1 MRIAATSARGGGGL
15 SVMLGVWLMALPTL
29 AHAQLFDIPLRRP
42 PADVPGVTPGPA
54 QNIAPANPNPPASPP
69 KGPMLQ
75 SLPPAASP
83 ATPPSHTQSVPAGQV
98 ALMLSAR
105 YGRDLPAITNG
116 LHWRVF
122 PNKAEPGA

>member
-15 SVMLGVWLMALPTL
+15 SATVGFWLLAIPTL
-29 AHAQLFDIPLRRP
+29 AHAQLFDIPPRRP

-54 QNIAPANPNPPASPP
+54 QNLAPSNVNPAPSAP

-75 SLPPAASP
+75 SLPPAGGPP
-83 ATPPSHTQSVPAGQV
+83 APTHTQAVPAGQV

-116 LHWRVF
+116 LHWR
-122 PNKAEPGA
+122 